1 MSPAPKQL
9 AVFLALMELQ
19 GNYTQGVGCF
29 KSFAVWVC
37 GLPIGMLDVPQINFY
52 QNNAVP

>member
-1 MSPAPKQL
+1 MSPAPEQL

-52 QNNAVP
+52 QSNAVP